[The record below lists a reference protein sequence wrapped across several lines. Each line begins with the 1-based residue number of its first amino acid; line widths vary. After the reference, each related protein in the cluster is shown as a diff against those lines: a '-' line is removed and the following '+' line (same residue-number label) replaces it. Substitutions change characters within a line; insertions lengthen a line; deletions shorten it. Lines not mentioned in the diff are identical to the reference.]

1 MDEREFE
8 SWVERLMQLDLSA
21 GTEAFRD
28 ALLERCLAALCL
40 DDSVA
45 VIDDA
50 ELDRLAAA
58 GGVFVFD
65 PSQED

>member
-8 SWVERLMQLDLSA
+8 SRVERLMQLDLSA

-28 ALLERCLAALCL
+28 ALLKRCLAVLCL

-50 ELDRLAAA
+50 ELDKLAAA
-58 GGVFVFD
+58 GGIFMHD
-65 PSQED
+65 PDAKD